1 MNMKI
6 FNKYMYVA
14 AITSRQRYAYTCSR
28 MHSYTHIHI
37 FSDSNKVLEVLVF

>member
-14 AITSRQRYAYTCSR
+14 ALTSRQRDADTCSR
-28 MHSYTHIHI
+28 IHSYTHIHI
-37 FSDSNKVLEVLVF
+37 FRDTNRLLEVLVF